1 LIELEDLASANGAD
15 PDMTAW
21 DDAVAAGRAA
31 LNTEPDRP
39 TLAEEALCAL
49 ERIQHGDASSGSDDF
64 DLVANAL
71 GQLRRYDAIPPA
83 PYIDPQG
90 EDADKQLLEV
100 FFRQMGRGLEVHP
113 ETLLRGIWGVRA
125 FQFASSSSRLAP
137 ADVQRIIEALD
148 FCIGDSDSRAN
159 SSNHHRLRQ
168 RLKRMIA
175 TLPSP
180 PAPEK
185 GEGPTLADVD
195 ELCAE
200 FGFHY
205 YNDQG
210 ETLEMLRDMLSASL
224 ARWGHPPAAA
234 PGPGENLAS
243 PPAPAEAGSGLT
255 RQSAIHAFRSQLT
268 KEASSRYGLT
278 SQDAE
283 FDAFTSGASWA
294 WATYATATA
303 GGFGQAPQAGEGE

>member
-1 LIELEDLASANGAD
+1 MSTPTPRAALKRLIELEDAASANGAD

-39 TLAEEALCAL
+39 TLAEAALCAL

-71 GQLRRYDAIPPA
+71 GQLRRYDAILPA

-100 FFRQMGRGLEVHP
+100 FYRQMGRGLEVRP
-113 ETLLRGIWGVRA
+113 AALLRGIRGVRA
-125 FQFASSSSRLAP
+125 FQFAPATPPALSATSKITGLAWPKTLGDWNLMGPPNRLGAWRWYRRTVYLDGHP
-137 ADVQRIIEALD
+137 AKQGGYPIEQEVKMDSQLQPMWESLVEVDDLDGPPSTFPAL
-148 FCIGDSDSRAN
+148 R
-159 SSNHHRLRQ
+159 
-168 RLKRMIA
+168 
-175 TLPSP
+175 PSP
-180 PAPEK
+180 A
-185 GEGPTLADVD
+185 T
-195 ELCAE
+195 
-200 FGFHY
+200 
-205 YNDQG
+205 
-210 ETLEMLRDMLSASL
+210 
-224 ARWGHPPAAA
+224 
-234 PGPGENLAS
+234 
-243 PPAPAEAGSGLT
+243 PPAPAKAESGLT

-278 SQDAE
+278 PQDAE